1 VVNTKFCDWSQ
12 VINLFFPLTEVLIIG
27 VVIAVIDE
35 LESPPP
41 PVFDATG
48 VTETELEAVP
58 DP

>member
-1 VVNTKFCDWSQ
+1 LV
-12 VINLFFPLTEVLIIG
+12 VLIIG

-58 DP
+58 EP